1 MSSERGFV
9 PFAVVG
15 IVALTLLIA
24 LGAAYPYFQK
34 KGSEQTPAPI
44 ASEEKRPAVL
54 PADSPALPEKT
65 VPAARAIPRENQPA
79 PSSPPSST
87 ASEAAK
93 LQAEIQMSLKTGGI
107 SPTRYGDIVRELNEL
122 AARGLDTRTYATLS
136 SMLKELTVGGSEPIV
151 TSATQGPPPSQ
162 QPMVTE
168 RGETKPFWEY
178 NPSRTSNWH
187 YWARAGTP
195 PACPQPLVLPAPVD
209 LTLVTAI
216 LYPGQVRGDGP
227 KDFKPHGGFTLK
239 AGTKSVE
246 LRAPMDGYLT
256 SVAKFTDEFGL
267 HYGLTFQNPC
277 GIQFGGGHFGAL
289 PADIQA
295 VVDKVPLKGYGESRT
310 EPILPPYFV
319 KKGQV
324 IVTGLQEKA
333 NPERPGFDWGVAD
346 LRQTNAASKDP
357 RFQSLYGYA
366 PWNTYYGVCW
376 LDLLPPEQESIVR
389 SFPGGDYKE
398 GKHSEYCSSQ

>member
-1 MSSERGFV
+1 MDAPRSREGGFAPV
-9 PFAVVG
+9 FAIG
-15 IVALTLLIA
+15 IIA
-24 LGAAYPYFQK
+24 LFIFGGAIVYTKNRERVASPDAEPRAERAPEKVAAADAESTSARNTGPERSARTTPSTSALRSELEMALKSGGIHPSRLKDMEQEIDALAATGADVSELRALLGK
-34 KGSEQTPAPI
+34 LAVGSETAP
-44 ASEEKRPAVL
+44 KP
-54 PADSPALPEKT
+54 PPP
-65 VPAARAIPRENQPA
+65 PPPQQPA
-79 PSSPPSST
+79 
-87 ASEAAK
+87 EV
-93 LQAEIQMSLKTGGI
+93 
-107 SPTRYGDIVRELNEL
+107 VR
-122 AARGLDTRTYATLS
+122 T
-136 SMLKELTVGGSEPIV
+136 
-151 TSATQGPPPSQ
+151 
-162 QPMVTE
+162 
-168 RGETKPFWEY
+168 ETKPYWEY
-178 NPSRTSNWH
+178 NPSKTENWH
-187 YWARAGTP
+187 YWAREGSP
-195 PACPQPLVLPAPVD
+195 PACTEPIVLASPVD
-209 LTLVTAI
+209 LSLVTAI

-239 AGTKSVE
+239 AGITSVE

-256 SVAKFTDEFGL
+256 AVAKFTDEFGL

-289 PADIQA
+289 PPDIQT

-346 LRQTNAASKDP
+346 LRQTNAASKDT

-389 SFPGGDYKE
+389 SFPGGD
-398 GKHSEYCSSQ
+398 GKQGKNSEYCK

>member
-1 MSSERGFV
+1 MDTPRSHERGFAPALAIGV
-9 PFAVVG
+9 FAIIAFVLGGV
-15 IVALTLLIA
+15 IMYAPNRERITLSPDA
-24 LGAAYPYFQK
+24 DQRA
-34 KGSEQTPAPI
+34 EQTPENAQ
-44 ASEEKRPAVL
+44 A
-54 PADSPALPEKT
+54 AD
-65 VPAARAIPRENQPA
+65 IQPA
-79 PSSPPSST
+79 SGGNFAPTDRSSRNIPS
-87 ASEAAK
+87 ASALRSELEMAIK
-93 LQAEIQMSLKTGGI
+93 SGGVHQ
-107 SPTRYGDIVRELNEL
+107 SRFNDIVREIDAL
-122 AARGLDTRTYATLS
+122 AATGADASELRTLLGRLS
-136 SMLKELTVGGSEPIV
+136 MGDSS
-151 TSATQGPPPSQ
+151 TQKPPPPPPQ
-162 QPMVTE
+162 QPTVIE
-168 RGETKPFWEY
+168 RVETKPFWEY
-178 NPSRTSNWH
+178 DPSRTANWH

-195 PACPQPLVLPAPVD
+195 PACPEPLVLPAPVD

-227 KDFKPHGGFTLK
+227 EDFKPHGGFMLK
-239 AGTKSVE
+239 AGNISVE

-267 HYGLTFQNPC
+267 HYALTFQNPC

-289 PADIQA
+289 PPDIQA
-295 VVDKVPLKGYGESRT
+295 VADKVPLKGYGESRT

-346 LRQTNAASKDP
+346 LRDVNAASKEP
-357 RFQSLYGYA
+357 RFRSLYGYA

-376 LDLLPPEQESIVR
+376 LDLLPPEQEAIVR

-398 GKHSEYCSSQ
+398 GKNSEYCK